1 MRRLRQQRRFL
12 KENEQKMFDKGLE
25 DVEELKLLEALK
37 HAASVERIAYSLSS
51 LDEFLSSDIFSASIL
66 E

>member
-1 MRRLRQQRRFL
+1 M